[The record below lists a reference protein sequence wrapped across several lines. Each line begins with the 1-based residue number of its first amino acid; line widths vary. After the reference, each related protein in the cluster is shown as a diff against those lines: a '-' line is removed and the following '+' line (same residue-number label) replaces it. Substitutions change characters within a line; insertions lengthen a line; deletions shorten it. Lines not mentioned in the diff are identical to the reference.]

1 MQIIKGHVNQGRF
14 TPENFSTL
22 PNSAQAV
29 LILNEF
35 KIASDLAE
43 RIAWLKELN
52 RVKAD
57 FDVEEV
63 NFYEKNNDLKVIES
77 S

>member
-1 MQIIKGHVNQGRF
+1 MQIIKGHVVQGRF
-14 TPENFSTL
+14 TPENFSKL

-35 KIASDLAE
+35 RIASDLAE

-52 RVKAD
+52 RVKSD
-57 FDVEEV
+57 FDVEAI
-63 NFYEKNNDLKVIES
+63 NFYDKPNEIKAIES
-77 S
+77 L